1 MKEKLARRLRCPR
14 LWGAAAA
21 VLVLAGV
28 LLAAAYRAGGP
39 GGVLLPGSSVAGV
52 DVGGLS
58 REAALERLEA
68 ALLPRYAAARIH
80 LVEGDTL
87 VAVRTWEELGAAPDL
102 SGAVDALFA
111 QTPQGPGWPD
121 RLRRGWRRLS
131 GREPPAV
138 LPAVTVDPAAL
149 AASLPPQPENARYD
163 KESGTVAEG
172 RAGILADAE
181 ALAAALGAAE
191 PGRTLRFQVQV
202 REPELTGEALR
213 AVLFRDVLGTCTT
226 TVTGS
231 AERVGNV
238 RLSAAAVDGTVLN
251 PGEVFDYNAVVG
263 ERTAEKGYGAAPAYV
278 NGETVSEIGGGV
290 CQTSSTLYLAAVR
303 SDLAVTERVNHRYVS
318 GYIPLGMDAA
328 VSWGGP
334 ELRLQNDT
342 AYPIRVQAAM
352 EGGELTVTILGT
364 KLDQARVEVTY
375 EILATVPYGTEYRE
389 TDALPAGQRQVQRSG
404 ITGYTVQ
411 TYRSVYDAE
420 GNLLRSAPEAKSVY
434 QSRDALVLVG
444 TKRPE
449 AAESASPGAAAEADQ
464 EAPDPEAALAD
475 DPLPLRDLEQFQ

>member
-1 MKEKLARRLRCPR
+1 MREALRGRLGRPR

-21 VLVLAGV
+21 ALALTAV
-28 LLAAAYRAGGP
+28 LAAALWRLGEDP
-39 GGVLLPGSSVAGV
+39 GTLPPGSAAAGV
-52 DVGGLS
+52 DLGGLTAEEALS
-58 REAALERLEA
+58 RLTEQA
-68 ALLPRYAAARIH
+68 LPRYAATEVH
-80 LVEGDTL
+80 LTAGDAPVETL
-87 VAVRTWEELGAAPDL
+87 TWAQLGAAPDL
-102 SGAVDALFA
+102 SGAVEALFR
-111 QTPQGPGWPD
+111 QLPRGSGWLARLTRCWN
-121 RLRRGWRRLS
+121 RLRR
-131 GREPPAV
+131 PPPPTA
-138 LPAVTVDPAAL
+138 LPAVTVDREVLAAALPAA
-149 AASLPPQPENARYD
+149 PENARYD
-163 KESGTVAEG
+163 KAAGEVVEG
-172 RAGILADAE
+172 RAGIAVDVE
-181 ALAAALGAAE
+181 ALEAALGAVE
-191 PGRTLRFQVQV
+191 PGTPLRFQVTL

-213 AVLFRDVLGTCTT
+213 AALFRDVLGTCTT
-226 TVTGS
+226 PVTGS
-231 AERVGNV
+231 AERLTNV

-251 PGEVFDYNAVVG
+251 PGEILDYNAVVG

>member
-1 MKEKLARRLRCPR
+1 MREALRGRLGRPR

-21 VLVLAGV
+21 ALALTAV
-28 LLAAAYRAGGP
+28 LAAALWRLGEDP
-39 GGVLLPGSSVAGV
+39 GTLPPGSAAAGV
-52 DVGGLS
+52 DLGGLTAEEALS
-58 REAALERLEA
+58 RLTEQA
-68 ALLPRYAAARIH
+68 LPRYAATEVH
-80 LVEGDTL
+80 LTAGDAPVETL
-87 VAVRTWEELGAAPDL
+87 TWAQLGAAPDL
-102 SGAVDALFA
+102 SGAVEALFR
-111 QTPQGPGWPD
+111 QLPRGSGWLARLTRCWN
-121 RLRRGWRRLS
+121 RLRR
-131 GREPPAV
+131 PPPPTAP
-138 LPAVTVDPAAL
+138 PAVTVDREVLAAALPAA
-149 AASLPPQPENARYD
+149 PENARYD
-163 KESGTVAEG
+163 KAAGEVVEG
-172 RAGILADAE
+172 RAGIAVDVE
-181 ALAAALGAAE
+181 ALEAALGAVE
-191 PGRTLRFQVQV
+191 PGTPLRFQVTL

-213 AVLFRDVLGTCTT
+213 AALFRDVLGTCTT
-226 TVTGS
+226 PVTGS
-231 AERVGNV
+231 AERLTNV

-251 PGEVFDYNAVVG
+251 PGEILDYNAVVG

-342 AYPIRVQAAM
+342 AYPVRVQAAM

>member
-1 MKEKLARRLRCPR
+1 M
-14 LWGAAAA
+14 
-21 VLVLAGV
+21 
-28 LLAAAYRAGGP
+28 
-39 GGVLLPGSSVAGV
+39 
-52 DVGGLS
+52 
-58 REAALERLEA
+58 
-68 ALLPRYAAARIH
+68 
-80 LVEGDTL
+80 
-87 VAVRTWEELGAAPDL
+87 
-102 SGAVDALFA
+102 
-111 QTPQGPGWPD
+111 
-121 RLRRGWRRLS
+121 
-131 GREPPAV
+131 
-138 LPAVTVDPAAL
+138 
-149 AASLPPQPENARYD
+149 
-163 KESGTVAEG
+163 
-172 RAGILADAE
+172 
-181 ALAAALGAAE
+181 
-191 PGRTLRFQVQV
+191 
-202 REPELTGEALR
+202 
-213 AVLFRDVLGTCTT
+213 
-226 TVTGS
+226 
-231 AERVGNV
+231 
-238 RLSAAAVDGTVLN
+238 
-251 PGEVFDYNAVVG
+251 
-263 ERTAEKGYGAAPAYV
+263 
-278 NGETVSEIGGGV
+278 
-290 CQTSSTLYLAAVR
+290 R

-342 AYPIRVQAAM
+342 AYPVRVQAAM

-389 TDALPAGQRQVQRSG
+389 TDALPAGQSQVQRSG